1 MSDQNPIFIPG
12 PTNTPDRLRR
22 AMQVQN
28 LDHRSRAFAE
38 TFMPVLQDLKPV
50 FGTVDATTLIYP
62 STGTG
67 GWEVAIA
74 NTLSPGDRV
83 LAARYGLFSDRWIDT
98 CKRFGLRVD
107 VIDCVWGDGV
117 PIAEI
122 EAALTRD
129 KAHEIK
135 AVLVTHNE
143 TATGV
148 RADVAGVRAAMDA
161 ASHPAML
168 YVDAVSS
175 LASMDFRMDEWG
187 IDVAVAGSQKG
198 FMLNAGKAVLAVSP
212 KALEAHRSAT
222 LPHAFNDFTDMIT
235 ANQSGGYPY
244 TPPLQLI
251 FGLRASLD
259 MLAEEGLEA
268 VYARHFK
275 MAEGVR
281 RAITALGLNLVANAS
296 HLYSDTVS
304 SIYVPEGCDGNR
316 LVAHASEVY
325 GMSFGVGL
333 GKLNGKTFR
342 IGHLGS
348 LTVPMM
354 LSGLATI
361 EMALVDMGV
370 GLQLGT
376 GVAAAQDYYRSNQA
390 GATKYLAA

>member
-98 CKRFGLRVD
+98 CKRFGLRVE

-148 RADVAGVRAAMDA
+148 RAGVRLWMRHRIRPCFMSMRLARLPRWISAWMSGA
-161 ASHPAML
+161 LML
-168 YVDAVSS
+168 RLPD
-175 LASMDFRMDEWG
+175 RR
-187 IDVAVAGSQKG
+187 
-198 FMLNAGKAVLAVSP
+198 
-212 KALEAHRSAT
+212 KAL
-222 LPHAFNDFTDMIT
+222 
-235 ANQSGGYPY
+235 
-244 TPPLQLI
+244 
-251 FGLRASLD
+251 
-259 MLAEEGLEA
+259 
-268 VYARHFK
+268 
-275 MAEGVR
+275 
-281 RAITALGLNLVANAS
+281 
-296 HLYSDTVS
+296 
-304 SIYVPEGCDGNR
+304 C
-316 LVAHASEVY
+316 
-325 GMSFGVGL
+325 
-333 GKLNGKTFR
+333 
-342 IGHLGS
+342 
-348 LTVPMM
+348 
-354 LSGLATI
+354 
-361 EMALVDMGV
+361 
-370 GLQLGT
+370 
-376 GVAAAQDYYRSNQA
+376 
-390 GATKYLAA
+390 